1 MGLVMDLSI
10 ALWTNCAVIDLSYV
24 FAVYPLAAAITE
36 RGILLGAGVA
46 QRIFA
51 EKDALRARF
60 AFSTAGANKALSR
73 HDSPSFPLYI
83 DNISTKSRLLRYCAT
98 AVCCPAYSPDTSC
111 DTESAADRPASQKW
125 R

>member
-1 MGLVMDLSI
+1 MDLSI

-83 DNISTKSRLLRYCAT
+83 CLLYT
-98 AVCCPAYSPDTSC
+98 SPSPRD
-111 DTESAADRPASQKW
+111 
-125 R
+125 

>member
-1 MGLVMDLSI
+1 MLSVGLGMDLSI

-51 EKDALRARF
+51 EKDALIDWLALT
-60 AFSTAGANKALSR
+60 AAGAYKTVLWHWFS
-73 HDSPSFPLYI
+73 SFFVVYRY
-83 DNISTKSRLLRYCAT
+83 NI
-98 AVCCPAYSPDTSC
+98 
-111 DTESAADRPASQKW
+111 
-125 R
+125 

>member
-1 MGLVMDLSI
+1 MLSVGLGMDLSI

-51 EKDALRARF
+51 EKDALIDWLALT
-60 AFSTAGANKALSR
+60 AAGAYKTVLWHWFS
-73 HDSPSFPLYI
+73 SFFVVYRY
-83 DNISTKSRLLRYCAT
+83 NISTKKRLLRY
-98 AVCCPAYSPDTSC
+98 
-111 DTESAADRPASQKW
+111 KN
-125 R
+125 